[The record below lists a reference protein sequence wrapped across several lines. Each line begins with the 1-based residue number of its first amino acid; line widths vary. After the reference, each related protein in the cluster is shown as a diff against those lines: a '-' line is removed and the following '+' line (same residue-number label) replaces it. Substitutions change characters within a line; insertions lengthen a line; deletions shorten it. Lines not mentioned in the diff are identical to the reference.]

1 MMFQISDVPRL
12 LPELML
18 AVLALLVLGSDVLE
32 RWADDPAARRER
44 GRAAAQLT
52 GIGLG
57 LIWLV
62 TLVQGG
68 LAFTIAPA
76 GAAGPLDA
84 LLSLGRN
91 LQAGGAERGALL
103 GAFATDG
110 ITVMA
115 RLLLIGAALV
125 VALLAGDHLPDAHP
139 AEFFTLLLLATLG
152 MCVMAAAQE
161 LIIAFVALE
170 CSSIALYVLA
180 GYSAR
185 QPAAAEAGM
194 KYLLFGVVS
203 SAVLLYGMSLAYG
216 VAASIGGADGGP
228 PRVNTSF
235 AAIAEAVRV
244 ADAAQRGAVMLAVTL
259 MIAGVAYKLAL
270 VPFHSWAPDVY
281 QGASPTVAAFLAA
294 ASKTAGVF
302 LLVRVLTAAF
312 PDVAG
317 AAGANG
323 FTGWAALLALLALS
337 TLVLGN
343 LAALPQDVTRR
354 LLAYSSIS
362 HAGFLAL
369 ALLPLGGAAP
379 LRDAASA
386 ALLYYLVVALI
397 GSLAAFGALAALQA
411 AGVADRLEDLAGLR
425 QRNPLLAAVL
435 TVAIASM
442 AGLPPLAGF
451 TAKFAVFVGAWEAGA
466 AWLVVIALVTTV
478 IALAYY
484 LRVLRPI
491 WMQPADDQPTV
502 SVAPVTAV
510 TLALAALAL
519 IALGVLPGPLWQ
531 LAQAAVL
538 AR

>member
-76 GAAGPLDA
+76 GTAGPLDA

-216 VAASIGGADGGP
+216 VTASIGGADGGP

-244 ADAAQRGAVMLAVTL
+244 ADVAQRGAVMLAVTL

-397 GSLAAFGALAALQA
+397 GSLAAFGALAALQT

-435 TVAIASM
+435 TIAIASM

-491 WMQPADDQPTV
+491 WMQPADDRPTV

>member
-1 MMFQISDVPRL
+1 
-12 LPELML
+12 
-18 AVLALLVLGSDVLE
+18 
-32 RWADDPAARRER
+32 
-44 GRAAAQLT
+44 
-52 GIGLG
+52 
-57 LIWLV
+57 
-62 TLVQGG
+62 
-68 LAFTIAPA
+68 
-76 GAAGPLDA
+76 
-84 LLSLGRN
+84 
-91 LQAGGAERGALL
+91 
-103 GAFATDG
+103 
-110 ITVMA
+110 
-115 RLLLIGAALV
+115 
-125 VALLAGDHLPDAHP
+125 
-139 AEFFTLLLLATLG
+139 
-152 MCVMAAAQE
+152 
-161 LIIAFVALE
+161 
-170 CSSIALYVLA
+170 
-180 GYSAR
+180 
-185 QPAAAEAGM
+185 
-194 KYLLFGVVS
+194 
-203 SAVLLYGMSLAYG
+203 
-216 VAASIGGADGGP
+216 
-228 PRVNTSF
+228 
-235 AAIAEAVRV
+235 
-244 ADAAQRGAVMLAVTL
+244 
-259 MIAGVAYKLAL
+259 
-270 VPFHSWAPDVY
+270 VY

-343 LAALPQDVTRR
+343 LAAVPQDVTRR

-369 ALLPLGGAAP
+369 ALLPLGGAAA

-435 TVAIASM
+435 TIAIASM

-491 WMQPADDQPTV
+491 WMQPADDRPTV